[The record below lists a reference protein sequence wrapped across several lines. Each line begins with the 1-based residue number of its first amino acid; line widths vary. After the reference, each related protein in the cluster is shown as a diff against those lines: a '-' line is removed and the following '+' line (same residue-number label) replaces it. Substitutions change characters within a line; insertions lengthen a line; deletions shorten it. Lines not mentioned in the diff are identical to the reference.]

1 MMKPA
6 PIAAPKQ
13 MADLTPQQRAN
24 LEATVA
30 SQQRIAMAIV
40 AMPKDRGTVGIAKAR
55 SIFEDTIKQHGS
67 MAKQGALGLLRWCAA
82 LKFWWRRSRRPVVM
96 VVGPHSRRD
105 Q

>member
-1 MMKPA
+1 LIGPA

-40 AMPKDRGTVGIAKAR
+40 AMPRDRRAAGIAKAR
-55 SIFEDTIKQHGS
+55 SVFVEDTVKEYGIDSEAGRIWVAS
-67 MAKQGALGLLRWCAA
+67 MVQGIEILVREIEASGGDGGGTA
-82 LKFWWRRSRRPVVM
+82 
-96 VVGPHSRRD
+96 
-105 Q
+105 